1 MATQQTTIRA
11 VPKVGD
17 GSGDALPK
25 DLQEHRTLDVFSILR
40 GETVMTARTRDGAPA
55 ELRVPHSIL
64 AILVTISLAVV
75 GGGFWLVSSIT
86 EMKTN
91 LAAIQQ
97 NQRDDRQIYTSN
109 LKLMTAYA
117 TNETNRVQF
126 LTGLLTPTQQRQI
139 FEYDK
144 ANPRPKLPNLERND
158 DARP

>member
-1 MATQQTTIRA
+1 
-11 VPKVGD
+11 
-17 GSGDALPK
+17 
-25 DLQEHRTLDVFSILR
+25 
-40 GETVMTARTRDGAPA
+40 MTATTRDGAPA
-55 ELRVPHSIL
+55 ELRIPHSIL
-64 AILVTISLAVV
+64 AIIATVFLALV

-97 NQRDDRQIYTSN
+97 NQRDDRLTYTSN

-126 LTGLLTPTQQRQI
+126 MTGLLTPSQQRQI

-144 ANPRPKLPNLERND
+144 ANPRPGLPNLERNQ

>member
-1 MATQQTTIRA
+1 MSATKATIRA
-11 VPKVGD
+11 VPRTED
-17 GSGDALPK
+17 GSEDAMQK
-25 DLQEHRTLDVFSILR
+25 NAHRTLDLFSILR
-40 GETVMTARTRDGAPA
+40 GETLMTARTRDGAPA

-64 AILVTISLAVV
+64 AILVTIALAVV
-75 GGGFWLVSSIT
+75 GSGYWLVSSIT

-91 LAAIQQ
+91 LMVIQQ

-126 LTGLLTPTQQRQI
+126 LTGLLTLPQQRQI

-144 ANPRPKLPNLERND
+144 ANPRPSLPNLERND
-158 DARP
+158 DNARP